1 MKMESLED
9 LYVAELKDLFSAEN
23 QLVKALPKM
32 AKAATSKQLKQGFQ
46 HHLKQTKEHVA
57 RLKKVFAELDAA
69 PGGKKCKAMEGLIK
83 EGQEVIQEDAE
94 PEVKDAAL
102 IAAAQRVEHYEIAGY
117 GCVRT
122 YAKILGRQK
131 AADLLQQTLDE
142 EAQTDETLSE
152 LAEDINLEADEAD
165 DEPSAA
171 AKRNGRAKTVAGKLL
186 HAVGMK

>member
-1 MKMESLED
+1 M
-9 LYVAELKDLFSAEN
+9 
-23 QLVKALPKM
+23 
-32 AKAATSKQLKQGFQ
+32 
-46 HHLKQTKEHVA
+46 
-57 RLKKVFAELDAA
+57 
-69 PGGKKCKAMEGLIK
+69 
-83 EGQEVIQEDAE
+83 IQEDAE

-142 EAQTDETLSE
+142 EAETDETLSE

-165 DEPSAA
+165 DEPPAN
-171 AKRNGRAKTVAGKLL
+171 AKRNVRAKTVTGKILD
-186 HAVGMK
+186 AVGL